1 MQLNYLKKKRYKKI
15 FLDKNNNIIQNI
27 NFECKLNLKQKIYF
41 FVLKLISLILKSLT
55 KIYRILKKAFY
66 N

>member
-1 MQLNYLKKKRYKKI
+1 MIFFLNDVLKLNYLQKKKDSLRKF

-41 FVLKLISLILKSLT
+41 FVLKI
-55 KIYRILKKAFY
+55 